1 MTTTGRKPTAARQAP
16 AGITIVSSRLRSTNL
31 ERDVHDAHLGPIVV
45 GIRAQDMLDRVAAAL
60 EDPSRTRAWS
70 LTGPY
75 GSGKST
81 LALVAASLL
90 GRDVTR
96 RAEADKVLAQASPT
110 LASRFTAARDRL
122 AADGF
127 VTCVTTARREPLLE

>member
-1 MTTTGRKPTAARQAP
+1 MTTRGRKTKATRQRP
-16 AGITIVSSRLRSTNL
+16 AGLTIVSSRLRSTNL
-31 ERDVHDAHLGPIVV
+31 ERDVRDAHLGPVLI

-60 EDPSRTRAWS
+60 EDRSRTRAWS

-90 GRDVTR
+90 GRDITR
-96 RAEADKVLAQASPT
+96 RAEAEKILAEA
-110 LASRFTAARDRL
+110 
-122 AADGF
+122 
-127 VTCVTTARREPLLE
+127 